1 MDYESL
7 VRLAVGAAALA
18 AEARILGQ
26 DGAAFNLVEAG
37 DTLERAAVQSRVPVA
52 DGEAEL
58 EEQIVV

>member
-1 MDYESL
+1 L

-26 DGAAFNLVEAG
+26 DDAAVNLAEAG
-37 DTLERAAVQSRVPVA
+37 DALEWAAMRSRVPVA
-52 DGEAEL
+52 EGETEL

>member
-18 AEARILGQ
+18 AEARIMGQ
-26 DGAAFNLVEAG
+26 DNAAWALVEAG
-37 DTLERAAVQSRVPVA
+37 GALEDAAVQSRVPVA
-52 DGEAEL
+52 EGETEL